1 MIAPRWVAP
10 SNRLLSTTLLLSFGV
25 LILLLASPPLVGR
38 VHVGDDLG
46 NLHLPVRSLYQDA
59 LRAGQSVLWSPYL
72 YAGMYLHGEGQAG
85 MYHPVHLL
93 LYRFLPLPWAFTLE
107 FVLSYA
113 LMFPGMYLLLS
124 RLDLPRPA
132 ALFGAFVFTFS
143 GFNLL
148 HFMHVNA
155 IAVVA
160 HIPWLLV
167 GVDLLLRGADS
178 RRIAL
183 GLALVSLGTGSQLL
197 LGHPQFVWL
206 SVVAEAAY
214 TAWRVGRGVSPWR
227 VGLVLWAIGLGVLL
241 GGIQLVPTIDALL
254 DSERSNPSTEF
265 RATFSLH
272 PANLLQLVSPYG
284 LRGRVLGGNVQ
295 EFGLY
300 DGAVST
306 VAAGWLLLRWRALG
320 RWRSLV
326 LASSAF
332 GLVMLLLALGSYGG
346 LYSLLSRLP
355 GVGVF
360 RAPARYILLL
370 HLALA
375 VVAAVMMAD
384 LMRLSRR
391 TRRQRTLPALW
402 PIWLVGG
409 TGLATLGV
417 HAWLKVDPGRHPAA
431 AHLWPVVPFALLGA
445 GLIVAASLL
454 VLAAFRGVRWA
465 PWCLAVFTVAD
476 LTLWGGSFVWRE
488 RPQPL
493 ARWLDVLPAPPAGA
507 RDGRVHVTG
516 GMDWLYQD
524 VLAAKGYRLASG
536 YVGLRP
542 RRVLSPDDVT
552 GQRLLAVRW
561 VFERRALGGGP
572 RSIAPDPAGGGSAT
586 DRERRGRPG
595 HDRRRPHGARDWSG
609 RGARA
614 GPRRQG
620 PGREGRA
627 GAHRGPY
634 HQRDPAAAGP
644 VGGLPSWLEGH
655 RGRPPDPDR
664 PRLRGSPGLR
674 GGSRRAPSGLPL
686 RSRELCLGAAALG
699 GRARAGR
706 GVPPRAPG
714 PRETEGRIGARNHHR
729 GPLLQRGRP
738 ARSGGISLVRGA
750 LAAWLLPLRR

>member
-10 SNRLLSTTLLLSFGV
+10 SNRLLSTTLLLSFGL

-46 NLHLPVRSLYQDA
+46 NMHLPVRSLYQDA

-167 GVDLLLRGADS
+167 GVDLLLRGSDS

-284 LRGRVLGGNVQ
+284 LRGRVVGGNVQ

-306 VAAGWLLLRWRALG
+306 VAVGWLLLRRRALG

-391 TRRQRTLPALW
+391 TRRQRTLLALW

-417 HAWLKVDPGRHPAA
+417 HAWMKVDPGRHPAA
-431 AHLWPVVPFALLGA
+431 AHLWPVPFALLGA

-493 ARWLDVLPAPPAGA
+493 ARRLDVLPAPPPGA

-552 GQRLLAVRW
+552 GLRLLAVRW
-561 VFERRALGGGP
+561 VFSGGHWAAVPDPLPRIRLVGEARPTENVVADLATIDVGRTVLVTRAVGEL
-572 RSIAPDPAGGGSAT
+572 APDRNARVQAVRDEPGLIEVRTTSAT
-586 DRERRGRPG
+586 RQLLVLSEAYHRGWKATEDGRPIPIYRAYG
-595 HDRRRPHGARDWSG
+595 DLQACAVDPGEHRLVFRFDPESFVWGRRLSEAGLVLVAVSLLVLTAFAR
-609 RGARA
+609 RKA
-614 GPRRQG
+614 
-620 PGREGRA
+620 E
-627 GAHRGPY
+627 
-634 HQRDPAAAGP
+634 
-644 VGGLPSWLEGH
+644 
-655 RGRPPDPDR
+655 
-664 PRLRGSPGLR
+664 
-674 GGSRRAPSGLPL
+674 
-686 RSRELCLGAAALG
+686 
-699 GRARAGR
+699 
-706 GVPPRAPG
+706 
-714 PRETEGRIGARNHHR
+714 
-729 GPLLQRGRP
+729 
-738 ARSGGISLVRGA
+738 
-750 LAAWLLPLRR
+750 

>member
-10 SNRLLSTTLLLSFGV
+10 SNRLLSTTLLLSFG
-25 LILLLASPPLVGR
+25 LFILLLASPPLVGR

-46 NLHLPVRSLYQDA
+46 NMHLPVRILYQDA
-59 LRAGQSVLWSPYL
+59 LRAGQSVLWSPHL

-85 MYHPVHLL
+85 LYHPVHLL
-93 LYRFLPLPWAFTLE
+93 LYRFLPLTWAFTLE

-113 LMFPGMYLLLS
+113 LMFPGMYLFLS

-167 GVDLLLRGADS
+167 GVDMLLRGFDS

-183 GLALVSLGTGSQLL
+183 GLVLVSLGTGSQLL

-206 SVVAEAAY
+206 SAVAEMAY
-214 TAWRVGRGVSPWR
+214 TAWRVGRAVSPWR
-227 VGLVLWAIGLGVLL
+227 VGLVLWAIGVGVLL

-272 PANLLQLVSPYG
+272 PANLVQLVSPYG
-284 LRGRVLGGNVQ
+284 LRGRVVGGNVQ

-306 VAAGWLLLRWRALG
+306 VALGWLLLRRRALG
-320 RWRSLV
+320 RRRSLV

-332 GLVMLLLALGSYGG
+332 GLVMLFLALGSYGG

-355 GVGVF
+355 VVGVF

-391 TRRQRTLPALW
+391 TRRRRSLLALW

-409 TGLATLGV
+409 AGLATLGV
-417 HAWLKVDPGRHPAA
+417 HAWMKADPARYPAS
-431 AHLWPVVPFALLGA
+431 AHLWPVPFAILSA
-445 GLIVAASLL
+445 GLIVTASVL
-454 VLAAFRGVRWA
+454 VLAAFRGARWA

-493 ARWLDVLPAPPAGA
+493 AQRLDLLPAPPPGA

-524 VLAAKGYRLASG
+524 VLVAKRYRLASG

-552 GQRLLAVRW
+552 GLRLLGVRW
-561 VFERRALGGGP
+561 VFSGGHWTPVLDPLPRIRLVGEARPTENVVADLAAIDVRRTVLVTEAVGKLAPDGNARVQTVRDEPGLIEARTTSATRQLLVLSEAYHVGWKATEDGRAIPIYRAYGDLQACAVDPGEHRLVFRFDP
-572 RSIAPDPAGGGSAT
+572 RSFVWGRRLSEAGLVLVAVSLLVLTAFA
-586 DRERRGRPG
+586 RRK
-595 HDRRRPHGARDWSG
+595 A
-609 RGARA
+609 
-614 GPRRQG
+614 
-620 PGREGRA
+620 E
-627 GAHRGPY
+627 
-634 HQRDPAAAGP
+634 
-644 VGGLPSWLEGH
+644 
-655 RGRPPDPDR
+655 
-664 PRLRGSPGLR
+664 
-674 GGSRRAPSGLPL
+674 
-686 RSRELCLGAAALG
+686 
-699 GRARAGR
+699 
-706 GVPPRAPG
+706 
-714 PRETEGRIGARNHHR
+714 
-729 GPLLQRGRP
+729 
-738 ARSGGISLVRGA
+738 
-750 LAAWLLPLRR
+750 